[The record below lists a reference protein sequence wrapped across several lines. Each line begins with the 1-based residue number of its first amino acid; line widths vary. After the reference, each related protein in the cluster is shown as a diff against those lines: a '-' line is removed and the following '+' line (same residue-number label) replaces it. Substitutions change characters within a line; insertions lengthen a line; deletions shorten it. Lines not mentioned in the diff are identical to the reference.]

1 MTQHELEKFDAI
13 VFYFSLLTP
22 AVCLLLQ
29 RIEEIMK
36 RTRKSEV
43 EPPSAAPGKWM

>member
-1 MTQHELEKFDAI
+1 MFNLMNPDFI
-13 VFYFSLLTP
+13 WFVS
-22 AVCLLLQ
+22 Q

-43 EPPSAAPGKWM
+43 EPPSGASGEC